1 MKQFK
6 REQTQVEKMN
16 KRNKAK
22 NIVTTFTFIAIVF
35 ALVVLIVIDFVKVNG

>member
-22 NIVTTFTFIAIVF
+22 NIVTTLTFIAIVF
-35 ALVVLIVIDFVKVNG
+35 APVVLIVIDFVKVNG